1 MARKILIVLKL
12 QLRGGHA
19 TPAPPAGP
27 AIGQYGAKVGQFC
40 QQFNHQ
46 TEKQD
51 REMLPVV
58 VTIYD
63 DKSFSFVVKQ
73 PTTVCLL
80 KNATEIDKGSGQ
92 PNTKNVGFITLDQ
105 LHKIARA
112 KMVDLNTSNLEAAA
126 RTIAGTAR
134 SMGIEIRQ

>member
-1 MARKILIVLKL
+1 MVRKTLTVLKL
-12 QLRGGHA
+12 QLCGNYA
-19 TPAPPAGP
+19 TPAPPIGP
-27 AIGQYGAKVGQFC
+27 ALGQYRVNIGQFC
-40 QQFNHQ
+40 QQFNRQ
-46 TEKQD
+46 TEEQVG
-51 REMLPVV
+51 EVLPVE

-73 PTTVCLL
+73 PTTVSLL
-80 KNATEIDKGSGQ
+80 KRAAEIHKGSGW
-92 PNTKNVGFITLDQ
+92 PNTQKVGFITLDR
-105 LHKIARA
+105 LNEIART